1 MNKMQIILNGILKNN
16 PTFVLVLGM
25 CPTLGTTTS
34 AINGMGMGLA
44 TTFVLILSNMVISG
58 IAPLIPSKVKIPSYI
73 VVIAALV
80 TILQFVMQ
88 AYVPAL
94 YETLGLFIP
103 LIVVNCIVLGRAE
116 AYACKNSILDSALD
130 GIGIGLAIAALTL
143 LVVFAG
149 MKGDAWAV
157 VSCAIFG
164 VTMITLYFGS
174 TMCHATIGK
183 KSECFF
189 EVWDSVAIY
198 ALIAGTYT
206 PFLLVNLRGPIGWTV
221 FGILWAIVLFGAYM
235 KIKSPKQQP
244 KWMVALYLVMGW
256 TLLFIL
262 PAMIRA
268 IPIRGL
274 WLKSTSSGCIGRICI
289 RR

>member
-1 MNKMQIILNGILKNN
+1 MTKEKRARIRAVKKDEHGSRLLK
-16 PTFVLVLGM
+16 VLR
-25 CPTLGTTTS
+25 
-34 AINGMGMGLA
+34 A
-44 TTFVLILSNMVISG
+44 T
-58 IAPLIPSKVKIPSYI
+58 
-73 VVIAALV
+73 
-80 TILQFVMQ
+80 
-88 AYVPAL
+88 
-94 YETLGLFIP
+94 GLFRWEKP
-103 LIVVNCIVLGRAE
+103 STRAEEVVN
-116 AYACKNSILDSALD
+116 ILTH

-149 MKGDAWAV
+149 IKGDAWAI

-206 PFLLVNLRGPIGWTV
+206 PFLLVNLRGLVGWIV
-221 FGILWAIVLFGAYM
+221 FAILWSIVLFGSYM
-235 KIKSPKQQP
+235 KIRNPRQQP
-244 KWMVALYLVMGW
+244 KWMVGLYVAMGW

-262 PAMIRA
+262 PAMIRS
-268 IPIRGL
+268 IPERGL
-274 WLKSTSSGCIGRICI
+274 WFILAGGLAYTIGVIFYLWRRMKFSHAVWHLFVIGGTVCFFFAVLFGCILDL
-289 RR
+289 

>member
-1 MNKMQIILNGILKNN
+1 MTKETRARIRAVKKDEHGSRLLK
-16 PTFVLVLGM
+16 VLR
-25 CPTLGTTTS
+25 
-34 AINGMGMGLA
+34 A
-44 TTFVLILSNMVISG
+44 T
-58 IAPLIPSKVKIPSYI
+58 
-73 VVIAALV
+73 
-80 TILQFVMQ
+80 
-88 AYVPAL
+88 
-94 YETLGLFIP
+94 GLFRWEKP
-103 LIVVNCIVLGRAE
+103 STRAEEVVN
-116 AYACKNSILDSALD
+116 ILTH

-149 MKGDAWAV
+149 IKGDAWAI

-206 PFLLVNLRGPIGWTV
+206 PFLLVNLRGLVGWIV
-221 FGILWAIVLFGAYM
+221 FAILWSIVLFGSYM
-235 KIKSPKQQP
+235 KIRNPRQQP
-244 KWMVALYLVMGW
+244 KWMVGLYVAMGW

-262 PAMIRA
+262 PAMIRS
-268 IPIRGL
+268 IPERGL
-274 WLKSTSSGCIGRICI
+274 WFILAGGLAYTIGVIFYLWRRMKFSHAVWHLFVIGGTVCFFFAVLFGCILDL
-289 RR
+289 